1 MDSSIRIKAFHQI
14 LKKITQQRQGN
25 SGCMQVCG
33 WKSSP
38 IGFYVNFADRKS
50 SPLLL
55 LIQVQK
61 QLYHKTL
68 YVKTC
73 EVFSAFSVFVM
84 ISLFRLYKHITMKQF
99 MKIKSGFKMLQMIQ
113 QQTNDNQDVFCFN
126 KDQLFLWGTELYTT
140 VLGSK

>member
-1 MDSSIRIKAFHQI
+1 MDSSIRIKAFAFHEI
-14 LKKITQQRQGN
+14 LRTITQQRQGN
-25 SGCMQVCG
+25 SSCMQVCG
-33 WKSSP
+33 RKSSH

-61 QLYHKTL
+61 QLHHKTL

-73 EVFSAFSVFVM
+73 EVFSAFSVFVV
-84 ISLFRLYKHITMKQF
+84 ISLFRLYKHIITMKQF

-113 QQTNDNQDVFCFN
+113 
-126 KDQLFLWGTELYTT
+126 
-140 VLGSK
+140 